1 MNNKKRQEIYVLIH
15 RPFALTA
22 AICNSCASLC
32 DKRWVRILNNI
43 FMNTQRKQVATRE
56 CKWKPWQWHR
66 QKTDEDIK
74 ITCWLGCVEIQYRKI
89 VLHFSWGK
97 WYVWICRCIIESI
110 IRAFTCSTH
119 IHTHTYRL
127 QYRLA
132 TSVPRQ
138 PPPLSCTLV
147 FVQIYREKL
156 NEPLDNLHE
165 GNLQAISAKCVCR
178 RSKNVKPQRCYSHK
192 INSDSMRSS
201 PSILKHFSWRI
212 SPL

>member
-1 MNNKKRQEIYVLIH
+1 MQMKAMTMAQTKNRWGHKNHML
-15 RPFALTA
+15 AGL
-22 AICNSCASLC
+22 CWNSIPKNCASLQL
-32 DKRWVRILNNI
+32 R
-43 FMNTQRKQVATRE
+43 QVV
-56 CKWKPWQWHR
+56 CLDLSLHYWKYYQS
-66 QKTDEDIK
+66 
-74 ITCWLGCVEIQYRKI
+74 
-89 VLHFSWGK
+89 LHLL
-97 WYVWICRCIIESI
+97 Y
-110 IRAFTCSTH
+110 T
-119 IHTHTYRL
+119 HTHTYRL